1 MLKRIVKLFIFI
13 SSFFLFIPTIKEY
26 EYKRKVKR
34 IINENNNKY
43 LGYINIPKFN
53 YENVIDNKSSAL
65 DNNLVYLTNFSDDI
79 GGNNIV
85 LAGHNNRYVFN
96 KIYYLNKG
104 DNIIL
109 SDFNIDYLYEVYE
122 SKYIHVDDFDSLK
135 IDNSLILLTCSYDNQ
150 ERYIVI
156 SIRK

>member
-1 MLKRIVKLFIFI
+1 MLKRIIKLFIFI

-34 IINENNNKY
+34 IIKENNNTY
-43 LGYINIPKFN
+43 LGYISIPKFN
-53 YENVIDNKSSAL
+53 YENVIDNKDNAL
-65 DNNLVYLTNFSDDI
+65 DNNQIYLTDFSDKI

-96 KIYYLNKG
+96 KIYYLNVG
-104 DNIIL
+104 DSIII
-109 SDFNIDYLYEVYE
+109 SDFNMDYLYEVID
-122 SKYIHVDDFDSLK
+122 SKYINVDDFDSLK
-135 IDNSLILLTCSYDNQ
+135 IDNSLILLTCSSDNQ
-150 ERYIVI
+150 KRYIVI

>member
-1 MLKRIVKLFIFI
+1 MLKIIVKLFIFI

-65 DNNLVYLTNFSDDI
+65 NNNLVYLTNFSDDI

-96 KIYYLNKG
+96 KIY
-104 DNIIL
+104 
-109 SDFNIDYLYEVYE
+109 
-122 SKYIHVDDFDSLK
+122 
-135 IDNSLILLTCSYDNQ
+135 
-150 ERYIVI
+150 
-156 SIRK
+156 